1 MILISV
7 PRSRRWVAKLW
18 RSACSVTLFLIPAAS
33 AASWKRRLN
42 WRVVIGLP
50 APLPDFLLGNSQR
63 SWRGVP
69 ASPRDGRSFHHCR
82 NKSRVSGDRR
92 ALKKCSK
99 PLAAGDVA
107 PLRVRTK
114 LARVHVLDHALAQ
127 RADRIRA
134 HRQLL
139 SWMGARHLDPQDRA
153 PRPPPTISR
162 LGTVLAV
169 RPPRSGLSR
178 SDLVRWHEAAARGSA
193 TSRQILRVEQTC
205 HGRRGTAESVESRG

>member
-1 MILISV
+1 MS
-7 PRSRRWVAKLW
+7 SRVVVSGERL
-18 RSACSVTLFLIPAAS
+18 RNAAS
-33 AASWKRRLN
+33 RLQLEM
-42 WRVVIGLP
+42 W
-50 APLPDFLLGNSQR
+50 LLC
-63 SWRGVP
+63 V
-69 ASPRDGRSFHHCR
+69 
-82 NKSRVSGDRR
+82 
-92 ALKKCSK
+92 
-99 PLAAGDVA
+99 
-107 PLRVRTK
+107 VRTK

-178 SDLVRWHEAAARGSA
+178 SDLVPWHEAADRGSV

-205 HGRRGTAESVESRG
+205 HGRRGTAESDPIAVTRDEASMRDCGDSKPTDALRWLARDQ

>member
-1 MILISV
+1 MELKQADV
-7 PRSRRWVAKLW
+7 LTRG
-18 RSACSVTLFLIPAAS
+18 
-33 AASWKRRLN
+33 
-42 WRVVIGLP
+42 GL
-50 APLPDFLLGNSQR
+50 
-63 SWRGVP
+63 
-69 ASPRDGRSFHHCR
+69 
-82 NKSRVSGDRR
+82 RR

-139 SWMGARHLDPQDRA
+139 SWMGARHLDPQDMA

-178 SDLVRWHEAAARGSA
+178 SDLVRWHIATNANTVTLRPLSGQSGNGAAKGLDGHRAP
-193 TSRQILRVEQTC
+193 LRTANRLF
-205 HGRRGTAESVESRG
+205 GRSGTR